1 MSFEKWM
8 KIQCPSYKKNI
19 EESVLTRGLRMA
31 YESGKRQGRKDTEE
45 IAKNAIKLR
54 EKLAR

>member
-8 KIQCPSYKKNI
+8 KMQCPGYKKGV

-31 YESGKRQGRKDTEE
+31 YEAGKRQDRKDTEE

-54 EKLAR
+54 EELAR

>member
-8 KIQCPSYKKNI
+8 KTHVKSYVNGDD
-19 EESVLTRGLRMA
+19 SVLTRGLRMA
-31 YESGKRQGRKDTEE
+31 YQAGERKGRKDAEAL
-45 IAKNAIKLR
+45 AKNAIKLR